1 MDEVASS
8 SSSSIGREENANQ
21 IFNGGTGGAHKM
33 KNQLFQEV
41 TGAGG
46 GNRDKQALNED
57 NANYESKSR
66 LNFTGLPFSND
77 SIFMQSGFDHNF
89 GELEESI
96 IDRMAI
102 EVPKTAKPK
111 EVSVRF

>member
-1 MDEVASS
+1 
-8 SSSSIGREENANQ
+8 
-21 IFNGGTGGAHKM
+21 M

-46 GNRDKQALNED
+46 GIRDKQGLNED
-57 NANYESKSR
+57 NAYYESKSR

-77 SIFMQSGFDHNF
+77 SIFMHSGFDHNF
-89 GELEESI
+89 GDLEESI

-111 EVSVRF
+111 EVSVRFLN